1 MSLRELVGGARAQLA
16 RRMAHAAGRL
26 ARQVFIQ
33 LDYPP
38 SAADMPRYGYGRAS
52 NRRLHAL
59 IAARQN
65 TYHEALTTIAGFA
78 EDLRRIEARARDPRE
93 PSWVNDWIPGLD
105 SAAIYGFLRARS
117 PRLFLEIDSGNSTLF
132 AGRARRDGQLDTA
145 IVSIDPLPRVSIEG
159 IADEIVRQPLESV
172 DLTLF
177 KRLAPRDV
185 LFLDGS
191 HRAFMNSDVAAFFLD
206 ILPELPKGVLV
217 GIHDIFLPDDYPP
230 EIAYR
235 YYSEQ
240 YILASYLL
248 GADGNVEIVL
258 PASFIS
264 RSNEFADAVDRFWI
278 ETRVNPG
285 ERHGTAFW
293 FNA

>member
-1 MSLRELVGGARAQLA
+1 MERQLHAGERRASRSRLVSWLRERVWLRQLVGDARAQLA

-52 NRRLHAL
+52 NRRLHEL

-65 TYHEALTTIAGFA
+65 TYREALTTIPGFT

-117 PRLFLEIDSGNSTLF
+117 PRLFIEIGSGNSTLF
-132 AGRARRDGQLDTA
+132 AGGARRDGQLDTT

-159 IADEIVRQPLESV
+159 VEG
-172 DLTLF
+172 LTSSG
-177 KRLAPRDV
+177 RER
-185 LFLDGS
+185 
-191 HRAFMNSDVAAFFLD
+191 
-206 ILPELPKGVLV
+206 
-217 GIHDIFLPDDYPP
+217 
-230 EIAYR
+230 
-235 YYSEQ
+235 
-240 YILASYLL
+240 
-248 GADGNVEIVL
+248 
-258 PASFIS
+258 
-264 RSNEFADAVDRFWI
+264 
-278 ETRVNPG
+278 RV
-285 ERHGTAFW
+285 
-293 FNA
+293 